1 MEWFFLECTKVKAHN
16 LYSIYRSSMSKAAAN
31 VEADVPTVALHVL
44 NKTVN
49 HKRKS
54 SCAVSFV
61 LKLWTER
68 WLALQHNSTAPCTM
82 QQTLRFKLPGSN
94 SSHEIQ
100 THASFLHKACEVALN
115 SKRLTSCRGMSSF
128 CKSQLSAEPVS
139 LLRTSK
145 IQNQIAA
152 ARCSRGM

>member
-82 QQTLRFKLPGSN
+82 QQTLRFKLPGKAATAVTRFKHMRLFCTRHVKWPS
-94 SSHEIQ
+94 
-100 THASFLHKACEVALN
+100 TASDSRAAEECHPSASL
-115 SKRLTSCRGMSSF
+115 S
-128 CKSQLSAEPVS
+128 SQLN
-139 LLRTSK
+139 L
-145 IQNQIAA
+145 
-152 ARCSRGM
+152 